1 MESIDPNFLDEP
13 NHVDDDGKSS
23 YWPYMRDPETFAR
36 QWALPGTPGM
46 EHRVGGLEHQDE
58 SGNVSYD
65 PLNHERMIQLRQA
78 KVEAI
83 AKDIPLIEVND
94 PDGPG
99 GADVLLVSW
108 GSTYSAVMAGV
119 KRVRA
124 RGMKAAMVH
133 LAYLNPFPS
142 NLGEVL
148 SHYRNIMVPEINS
161 GQLCTMLRAVYLV
174 DAAPLSKVQG
184 LPFKTAEIEA
194 AIMDVIDND

>member
-1 MESIDPNFLDEP
+1 M
-13 NHVDDDGKSS
+13 V
-23 YWPYMRDPETFAR
+23 
-36 QWALPGTPGM
+36 
-46 EHRVGGLEHQDE
+46 
-58 SGNVSYD
+58 
-65 PLNHERMIQLRQA
+65 QLRQA

-83 AKDIPLIEVND
+83 AKAIPPVELND

-124 RGMKAAMVH
+124 RGMKAAMAH
-133 LAYLNPFPS
+133 LMYLNPFPA

-148 SHYRNIMVPEINS
+148 GHYRKILVPEINS
-161 GQLCTMLRAVYLV
+161 GQLCTMLRAAYLV
-174 DAAPLSKVQG
+174 DAQSISKVQG